1 MTRELL
7 MKTLAILFGG
17 FLVIVFTFTG
27 NSTVVVSY
35 PKMKWTNRNNVQVMQ
50 NDTHRIRD
58 NVERIGLANEKLQST
73 YRNNTQR
80 NLDEMNFIENEDKT
94 VGLANEKFRTVD
106 FYKRNGEGDCPYPK
120 FFDPN
125 LEKESWFPRFFYHL
139 QRVNMT
145 AVHKR
150 RFKEKCYR

>member
-17 FLVIVFTFTG
+17 FLVIVLTFTG

-35 PKMKWTNRNNVQVMQ
+35 PKMKWTNRNNVQEYVEEMP
-50 NDTHRIRD
+50 NYTHLIR
-58 NVERIGLANEKLQST
+58 NKNETMGLANEQ
-73 YRNNTQR
+73 
-80 NLDEMNFIENEDKT
+80 
-94 VGLANEKFRTVD
+94 FRSVD
-106 FYKRNGEGDCPYPK
+106 FYKRNWKGDCPYPK

-125 LEKESWFPRFFYHL
+125 LEKESWFPRFLYHL

-145 AVHKR
+145 AVPKK